1 MAFVTKTFY
10 SKEDLQRHLKAH
22 QPSFYFSSKTST
34 VIPYDKIDSLLPW
47 KKESDFY
54 LCDLSK
60 LPPKMELLPN
70 GNLLLEG
77 SVSWEDAKKYL
88 KSKGRNLKTSPT
100 EQLALI
106 TAGIATSC
114 TGERCFAFGNMRM
127 QVVRLKYL
135 DYNGEEKEL
144 KREEN
149 FKSSSSALTSYQNDF
164 KFYQN
169 FKNAPY
175 PRFEKA
181 IDLMIGTEGQ
191 LGLVTEVEI
200 ETTNNDPVTYVFML
214 LPRWEEDMSAHLE
227 IFNAVQSHRDT
238 IISCEL
244 LDSNCMNFLKE
255 DEKLGNNQDVIFL
268 EIKSDAFED
277 IYGNV
282 LCALEKTDPEHVF
295 EIAEN
300 KFHKVRA
307 GVPRAIFEENSRMG
321 VVKVGTDVQ
330 VTADKFPELLNFYRE
345 ASKIGVRYCLF
356 GHFGDA
362 HLHYNYMPKA
372 EDRDKCLNQIQKLY
386 DEVYNWKGS
395 PFAEHGIGLLK
406 QKYIKKF
413 HGNNQLALFQDL
425 KKEHDPYN
433 QFFPQGFMSSTTDL
447 A

>member
-1 MAFVTKTFY
+1 MAFITKTFY
-10 SKEDLQRHLKAH
+10 SQSDLVSHLKAH

-34 VIPYDKIDSLLPW
+34 VIPYDKLDTLLPW
-47 KKESDFY
+47 KKESDFF

-60 LPPKMELLPN
+60 LPSHMEVKEN
-70 GNLLLEG
+70 GNLVLRG
-77 SVSWEDAKKYL
+77 AVSWEEAKNFL

-114 TGERCFAFGNMRM
+114 TGERCFAFGNMRS

-135 DYNGEEKEL
+135 DFNGAELEL
-144 KREEN
+144 KREDD
-149 FKSSSSALTSYQNDF
+149 FKSPSPTLKPYQEDF

-200 ETTNNDPVTYVFML
+200 ETTDNEAVTYIFML
-214 LPRWEEDMSAHLE
+214 LPRWEQDMAPHLE

-244 LDSNCMNFLKE
+244 LDSNCMGYLKP

-268 EIKSDAFED
+268 EIKSSAFED
-277 IYGNV
+277 IYANV
-282 LCALEKTDPEHVF
+282 LCNLGMTSEENVF

-300 KFHKVRA
+300 KFHHVRA
-307 GVPRAIFEENSRMG
+307 GVPRAIFEENSKMG

-330 VTADKFPELLNFYRE
+330 VGPQYFPELLNFYRQ

-362 HLHYNYMPKA
+362 HLHYNYMPRK
-372 EDRDKCLNQIQKLY
+372 EETQKCLDEFQKLY
-386 DEVYNWKGS
+386 DKVLNWKGS
-395 PFAEHGIGLLK
+395 PFAEHGIGLIK

-413 HGNNQLALFQDL
+413 HGPNQLALFHDL

-433 QFFPQGFMSSTTDL
+433 QFFPQGFMS
-447 A
+447 AEQ